1 MIQIS
6 NTLRRQTLTPALSA
20 LVAAGLL
27 ANAGVARAQVGVD
40 PQILAG
46 VQAATT
52 QNIESLAISAG
63 ALADKMGTGEIKSSK
78 KNLKALSVGF
88 ADAAHQ
94 KIAATPPSPTD
105 PHRPDNKADEIGE
118 IAAQIQEGI
127 ANNPKYIANKRSKG
141 TKRTIVILKGVLKTV
156 KKTSALLGTTVVRDV
171 AGSVALTIHN
181 DPGLDLIEEKIQK
194 KLSKKLI
201 ATKIAGKVNVT
212 EFLAGLTEG
221 FDSPLANTKYEDG
234 NIDAL
239 SLVADPET
247 DIRPA

>member
-6 NTLRRQTLTPALSA
+6 NTLRRNTLTPALSA

-27 ANAGVARAQVGVD
+27 ANAGVARAQVD
-40 PQILAG
+40 AQILAG
-46 VQAATT
+46 VQAAST

-63 ALADKMGTGEIKSSK
+63 ALADKIGTGEIKSSK

-88 ADAAHQ
+88 ADAAHN
-94 KIAATPPSPTD
+94 KIAVTPPSPTD
-105 PHRPDNKADEIGE
+105 PNRPDNKADEIGE

-141 TKRTIVILKGVLKTV
+141 TKRTIIILKGVLKTV

-181 DPGLDLIEEKIQK
+181 DPGLDLVEEKIQK
-194 KLSKKLI
+194 KLSKAKI
-201 ATKIAGKVNVT
+201 AKKIAGKVNVT
-212 EFLAGLTEG
+212 DFLAGLSEG
-221 FDSPLANTKYEDG
+221 FDSPVANTKYEDG

-239 SLVADPET
+239 STIADPET